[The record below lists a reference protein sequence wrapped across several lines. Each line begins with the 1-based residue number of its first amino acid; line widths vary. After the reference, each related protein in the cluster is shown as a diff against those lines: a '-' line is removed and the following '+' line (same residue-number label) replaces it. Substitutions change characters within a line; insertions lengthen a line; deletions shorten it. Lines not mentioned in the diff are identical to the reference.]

1 MSFSC
6 KSEREIN
13 TVETKITQLM
23 QELYN
28 EGQKSWR
35 LLELLNAGDVS
46 LADGYAF
53 LAVVEILEINK
64 FYSENKNK
72 SETLLNDAEEHFKTF
87 FLEHP
92 TLSEKFK
99 YDQCKFFAHSVK
111 LKKSSRSACLFIC
124 INLNSKCVIF
134 DYGEN

>member
-1 MSFSC
+1 MQKIIVIILVFMSFSC

-35 LLELLNAGDVS
+35 LLELLNGGDVS

-53 LAVVEILEINK
+53 LAVVEILEIN
-64 FYSENKNK
+64 N
-72 SETLLNDAEEHFKTF
+72 
-87 FLEHP
+87 
-92 TLSEKFK
+92 
-99 YDQCKFFAHSVK
+99 
-111 LKKSSRSACLFIC
+111 FIQRTR
-124 INLNSKCVIF
+124 INLKLYLTMLKNILKHSF
-134 DYGEN
+134 